1 MRRAR
6 FGEGSFC
13 LVFWS
18 VFCLY
23 SVLFCPSVHSV
34 ESFFFVHLFIYTYI
48 LKYVCIVAVC
58 VIIIFLEIT
67 VNFFYFFF
75 FWGGGGGVGGVF
87 RAVAFPEAFF
97 FLFQLRVCR
106 FDLVLL
112 LTFYFYLFIC

>member
-67 VNFFYFFF
+67 VNFFYLFF
-75 FWGGGGGVGGVF
+75 FWGGGGCWWGV
-87 RAVAFPEAFF
+87 
-97 FLFQLRVCR
+97 
-106 FDLVLL
+106 
-112 LTFYFYLFIC
+112 